1 MEMIRSG
8 EHDMSTETVRTIPME
23 DFRRV
28 LLGSL
33 EEATSNVHGIF
44 LDKGESLY
52 ETLADVTAAQASAP
66 LGPGSGTIAA
76 KVNHIRFYV
85 DAVLTNAR
93 AGEFVPADWES
104 SWAVQTVTDEE
115 WADLV
120 ARLKATFAEFQQLAG
135 GNDLW
140 PEPVLGGA
148 FGIVIHTGYHLGE
161 IRQALAALRQ
171 TAEAS

>member
-1 MEMIRSG
+1 MT
-8 EHDMSTETVRTIPME
+8 TETVRTIPAE

-33 EEATSNVHGIF
+33 EEATSNVHGFF

-52 ETLADVTAAQASAP
+52 ETLAEVTAEQASAP

-85 DAVLTNAR
+85 DVVLTNAK
-93 AGEFVPADWES
+93 AGEFIPADWAS
-104 SWAVQTVTDEE
+104 SWAVETVTEEE

-120 ARLKATFAEFQQLAG
+120 ARLKATFEEFQQLASV
-135 GNDLW
+135 NDQW

-148 FGIVIHTGYHLGE
+148 FGVVIHTGYHLGE
-161 IRQALAALRQ
+161 IRQALASLRQ
-171 TAEAS
+171 TGGAS